1 MRGGL
6 VDLEFIAQ
14 YLELSHA
21 ARHPQ
26 VLSTNTTDA
35 FARLADCGCL
45 ARGTADELIAAT
57 RLWRRVQGI
66 LRLGEGRDFEE
77 ERAPEGLR
85 RVIARAAGAASFTE
99 LKGRL
104 GRTAERVAAHFA
116 ALIEGPAAAC
126 AARVNE
132 SPNRAKEALS

>member
-21 ARHPQ
+21 ASHPQ
-26 VLSTNTTDA
+26 VLGTNTTDA
-35 FARLADCGCL
+35 FARLAECRCL
-45 ARGTADELIAAT
+45 ARATADELIAAT

-66 LRLGEGRDFEE
+66 LRLAEGPDFEE

-85 RVIARAAGAASFTE
+85 RVIARAAGAASFSA
-99 LKGRL
+99 LKGL
-104 GRTAERVAAHFA
+104 LEQTAERVAAHFST
-116 ALIEGPAAAC
+116 LIEGPAAAR
-126 AARVNE
+126 AALVNE
-132 SPNRAKEALS
+132 PPDRAKEVLS